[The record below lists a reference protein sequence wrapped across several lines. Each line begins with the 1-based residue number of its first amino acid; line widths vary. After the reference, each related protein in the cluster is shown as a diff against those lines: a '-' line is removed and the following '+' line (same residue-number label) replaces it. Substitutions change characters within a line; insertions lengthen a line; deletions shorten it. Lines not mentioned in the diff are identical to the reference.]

1 MKQKILLPT
10 DFSDNSWSAIVYALK
25 LHKNEPCTFYL
36 LHSYDLKVS
45 AMSNFSNKLL
55 ESMKEIAAKELQ
67 EFRMQLEE
75 ANINPN
81 FDFELIISSKNL
93 TKAIENAVE
102 EHLIDLVVMGTKG
115 ATGAKK
121 FFFGSNTVNVIK
133 DMKLC
138 PVLII
143 PEEFDF
149 VEPSQI
155 AFPTDYHRFYSNIEL
170 RPLKNLTKLYNIT
183 IRVLHISIEKQL
195 DSIQE
200 YNYLKLKEY
209 LKNYEHS
216 FHWMPD
222 YDKKTIE
229 INEFI
234 NDLKINI
241 LVMVNYEHSFIE
253 NIIKEP
259 IVKEIG
265 FHPII
270 PFLVIPS

>member
-1 MKQKILLPT
+1 
-10 DFSDNSWSAIVYALK
+10 
-25 LHKNEPCTFYL
+25 
-36 LHSYDLKVS
+36 
-45 AMSNFSNKLL
+45 
-55 ESMKEIAAKELQ
+55 
-67 EFRMQLEE
+67 
-75 ANINPN
+75 
-81 FDFELIISSKNL
+81 
-93 TKAIENAVE
+93 
-102 EHLIDLVVMGTKG
+102 MGTKG

-170 RPLKNLTKLYNIT
+170 RPLKNLTKLYNIK

-234 NDLKINI
+234 NDLEINI